1 LNETVLKVRK
11 KGVTILPKALR
22 DAAGIKED
30 SDVKAKLSQ
39 DGILL
44 RPLEKDPVSKLENLL
59 VAPRKGSSVAS
70 VRKLRKE
77 IDRQIRSKGH

>member
-1 LNETVLKVRK
+1 MNEAVLKVRK

-30 SDVKAKLSQ
+30 SEVKAKLSYE
-39 DGILL
+39 GILL

-59 VAPRKGSSVAS
+59 AAPRKGSSAAS
-70 VRKLRKE
+70 IESFARR
-77 IDRQIRSKGH
+77 